1 METKTLTDFQIC
13 IAVPIIDWL
22 ISDGEYLDWLDWI
35 GSFKCC

>member
-22 ISDGEYLDWLDWI
+22 IPDDEYLP
-35 GSFKCC
+35 